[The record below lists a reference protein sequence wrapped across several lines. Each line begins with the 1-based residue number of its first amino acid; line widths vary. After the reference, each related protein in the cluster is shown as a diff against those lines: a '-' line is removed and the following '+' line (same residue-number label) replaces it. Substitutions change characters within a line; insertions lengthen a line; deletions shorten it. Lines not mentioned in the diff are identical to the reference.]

1 MKRITLSLSVIVA
14 LTILSFTSRAQT
26 NVSGG
31 IHVNTTW
38 TLANSPY
45 IVVDT
50 VVVFPGI
57 TLTIQPGVVV
67 KFNNTMQLEIRQATL
82 ITNGTSA
89 NPITF
94 TSNSSSPTPGIW
106 ESIYLNQ
113 CVSAGFNYCNFSY
126 SKYGIANS
134 STLQISI
141 KNSNFTFNTNGI
153 YQCFIN
159 MDSCVFKHNTN
170 GINTAMGPGKIL
182 NSIFTNN
189 QSGLLNN
196 YGSKTINCIFNSNQ
210 TGITISGYRVLIKNC
225 VVDSNTTLGVS
236 LPPSGNYDTIFNN
249 QIKYNGIG
257 LESAAAS
264 SGAIITKNV
273 FDNNNIGIKESNN
286 VDSIYCNRIC
296 NSTSYAFYYNANSNY
311 NAYLGNNY
319 FCTPDSISTAAVV
332 YDGYDNINYGLVN
345 FMPLDTTNC
354 YQTGCNLH
362 VSANIT
368 SATCRTCP
376 NGSAIAHVLYGF
388 PPYTYTWYSTP
399 IQNTQTAIGLASGNY
414 GICVTDANGC
424 SACDTIFV
432 DSTNCTGFS
441 IVPNSTNASCT
452 TCADGTAKVIP
463 TGGTAPYHYTWYTSP
478 MQTTDSISG
487 LIHGT
492 YHVCVTDAN
501 GCISCDST
509 TVNVGSCSAHYNLY
523 STATPHY
530 YTAVN
535 MASGAAPLTY
545 YWSWGDGTHDTAAYP
560 SHTYAATGFYNI
572 CLTITDNAG
581 CTNTYCSSYYLL
593 RPQSQMVY
601 VNVISN
607 TTVGINQ
614 LIADNS
620 ISIYPNPFTS
630 QTTISFS
637 TEQTNTSIKITD
649 VVGKEIKTINFTGT
663 QYILEKGIMKPGI
676 YFVQITDANKN
687 VVNRKI
693 IIND

>member
-1 MKRITLSLSVIVA
+1 MKKSIISLLVIVA
-14 LTILSFTSRAQT
+14 LTILSFTSRAT

-57 TLTIQPGVVV
+57 TLTIQSGVVV
-67 KFNNTMQLEIRQATL
+67 KFNNNMRLEIRGTL
-82 ITNGTSA
+82 MALGTSS

-94 TSNSSSPTPGIW
+94 TSNSGTPTPGSW
-106 ESIYLNQ
+106 GSIYFNQ
-113 CVSAGFNYCNFSY
+113 CQTSKLNYCNILY
-126 SKYGIANS
+126 SDKGAFPAAGTYMGDTIY
-134 STLQISI
+134 I
-141 KNSNFTFNTNGI
+141 KHSNFTNNNSGMGNI
-153 YQCFIN
+153 GLVYVYI
-159 MDSCVFKHNTN
+159 DSCNFRNNNK
-170 GINTAMGPGKIL
+170 GIESGSGVVYASNSTFSSNQYGIGYSNVEYGSFRHCLIDS
-182 NSIFTNN
+182 NSIM
-189 QSGLLNN
+189 G
-196 YGSKTINCIFNSNQ
+196 IFAGQ
-210 TGITISGYRVLIKNC
+210 R
-225 VVDSNTTLGVS
+225 
-236 LPPSGNYDTIFNN
+236 DTIIDC
-249 QIKYNGIG
+249 QINYNGIG
-257 LESAAAS
+257 MRS
-264 SGAIITKNV
+264 SGPGYITKNRIE
-273 FDNNNIGIKESNN
+273 NNSIGISL
-286 VDSIYCNRIC
+286 Y
-296 NSTSYAFYYNANSNY
+296 STSSSMFCNKICGNTSYDCKYTGSTNTN
-311 NAYLGNNY
+311 LVVNNY
-319 FCTPDSISTAAVV
+319 WCTSDSTATAAVI
-332 YDGYDNINYGLVN
+332 YDGYDNVNLGLVN
-345 FMPLDTTNC
+345 FMPLDTSSC
-354 YQTGCNLH
+354 YLSGCNLYTT
-362 VSANIT
+362 STIT
-368 SATCRTCP
+368 NATCATCPTGSATAIVH
-376 NGSAIAHVLYGF
+376 NGFA
-388 PPYTYTWYSTP
+388 PYTYTWYSAP
-399 IQNTQTAIGLASGNY
+399 IQNTQTATSLPSGRY
-414 GICVTDANGC
+414 SICVTDANGC

-649 VVGKEIKTINFTGT
+649 VIGKEIKTINFTGA

-676 YFVQITDANKN
+676 YFVQITSFDKLRMTQE
-687 VVNRKI
+687 VVNRKVVVQ
-693 IIND
+693 